1 MPLSPSQDPIAS
13 TSRKRRT
20 GAGNGKMPPATTRR
34 ADASQP
40 GGAAL
45 NPEAV
50 VEAMMALAHE
60 TRLTAFRLL
69 IRTGP
74 AGLSAGVIAKRLR
87 VRPSTLSHHLGLLER
102 AGLLR
107 ARRLRRQIFYACSYD
122 GVRGVLEF
130 LINDCCRGHP
140 DLCGFVRERVRMSE

>member
-1 MPLSPSQDPIAS
+1 
-13 TSRKRRT
+13 
-20 GAGNGKMPPATTRR
+20 
-34 ADASQP
+34 
-40 GGAAL
+40 
-45 NPEAV
+45 
-50 VEAMMALAHE
+50 MMALAHA

-69 IRTGP
+69 MRTGP

-87 VRPSTLSHHLGLLER
+87 VRPSTLSHHLAMLER

-107 ARRLRRQIFYACSYD
+107 ARRLRRQIFYACCYD

-140 DLCGFVRERVRMSE
+140 DLCGLTRERARGLASE